1 MHVTLALVGS
11 FLIGQGLPP
20 DSLPSVTEPK
30 PARTAP
36 PGALPEMAADAL
48 VLPPGSDVTG
58 QPLALLAALAATPE
72 RLQQLEITRSY
83 WRLVEAVAVYRSC
96 LDYESQLRPVQARAE
111 EEAPLRTARAS
122 SLALVREAEVSV
134 VAAQHDLAALLRLAS
149 DAPLPLPADAPHVGP
164 YRTDFAQLF
173 SNRAAPVQAR
183 MLDRTLPIRLRAIE
197 QRALA
202 VKAAEE
208 ATTATREAHRLG
220 RAGLHDLLACL
231 RDGLQQRQ
239 ALMASICR
247 YNWDI
252 ADYALAVVPSGA
264 SPQALVARL
273 IKSPHDAVSPSEAN
287 AASGVRP
294 AALHE
299 PVPTPARRPG
309 INEPTPAVR
318 PGTREP
324 TPAPP
329 RELLPIEP

>member
-20 DSLPSVTEPK
+20 EALPSATEPK
-30 PARTAP
+30 PARTAAP
-36 PGALPEMAADAL
+36 DALPEMVAEAL
-48 VLPPGSDVTG
+48 VLPPGSDVAG
-58 QPLALLAALAATPE
+58 QPLTLLAALSATSE

-83 WRLVEAVAVYRSC
+83 WRLVEAVAVYRFC
-96 LDYESQLRPVQARAE
+96 LDYEGQLQRVQAPAD
-111 EEAPLRTARAS
+111 EEARLRTARAS
-122 SLALVREAEVSV
+122 SLASLREAEVSV
-134 VAAQHDLAALLRLAS
+134 VAAQHDLAALLRLPA
-149 DAPLPLPADAPHVGP
+149 DGPLPLPADTPHVGP

-220 RAGLHDLLACL
+220 RAGLRDLLACL

-239 ALMASICR
+239 ALIASICR
-247 YNWDI
+247 YNWEI

-273 IKSPHDAVSPSEAN
+273 IKSPHDAVSPAEASD
-287 AASGVRP
+287 ASGVRP
-294 AALHE
+294 AGLNE

-318 PGTREP
+318 PLRP
-324 TPAPP
+324 
-329 RELLPIEP
+329 LLPVEP